1 MIISLRNFLLF
12 FKGVLD
18 VLQCY
23 SCLSCFILLQPG
35 ILVKWNSWVF
45 IWKYDILWYIL

>member
-35 ILVKWNSWVF
+35 ILVKLKQLNLHL
-45 IWKYDILWYIL
+45 KYAIL